1 MNLTRLNPAHLAR
14 AAALALVLH
23 AGAATASPLMDLRAD
38 DLLAMAPELR
48 KALALNANQQL
59 LWQQSEQRTRAL
71 LRERQGR
78 RERLQAQAAA
88 LARNPGAEL
97 RELGTAADAEAQASA
112 QEDQALREQWL
123 LLNDALDD
131 RQRAVV
137 LRFLADQLERVR
149 DAAPPRGEGGP
160 REGGGHGGPG
170 GAGGR
175 GRPGGAGG
183 GAGGMGGNPGG
194 ASIGF

>member
-1 MNLTRLNPAHLAR
+1 MNLTFFAR

-97 RELGTAADAEAQASA
+97 RELGTAADAEAQASE
-112 QEDQALREQWL
+112 QEDKALRAQWL

-149 DAAPPRGEGGP
+149 DAAPPHGEGG
-160 REGGGHGGPG
+160 REGGRDGGREGGPG
-170 GAGGR
+170 GGR
-175 GRPGGAGG
+175 GRPGGGMGGGMG
-183 GAGGMGGNPGG
+183 GAGGAP
-194 ASIGF
+194 AGF

>member
-1 MNLTRLNPAHLAR
+1 MNPTSLVR
-14 AAALALVLH
+14 AAALALILH
-23 AGAATASPLMDLRAD
+23 TGVAAASPLMDLRAD

-59 LWQQSEQRTRAL
+59 LWQQSEARTRAI

-78 RERLQAQAAA
+78 RERLQAQATA
-88 LARNPGAEL
+88 LAQDPGAEL
-97 RELGTAADAEAQASA
+97 RTLGTAADAEAQASE
-112 QEDQALREQWL
+112 QEDKALRAQWL

-149 DAAPPRGEGGP
+149 DAAPPRGEGG
-160 REGGGHGGPG
+160 REGGRDGGREGGPG
-170 GAGGR
+170 GGR
-175 GRPGGAGG
+175 GRPGGGMGGGMG
-183 GAGGMGGNPGG
+183 GAGGAP
-194 ASIGF
+194 AGF

>member
-1 MNLTRLNPAHLAR
+1 MKVTYLAR
-14 AAALALVLH
+14 AAALALILH
-23 AGAATASPLMDLRAD
+23 AGAAAASPLMDLRAD
-38 DLLAMAPELR
+38 DLLAMVPELR

-78 RERLQAQAAA
+78 RERLQTQAAA
-88 LARNPGAEL
+88 LARDPGAEL
-97 RELGTAADAEAQASA
+97 RTLGTAADAESEASA
-112 QEDQALREQWL
+112 REDKALREQWL

-131 RQRAVV
+131 GQRAVV

-149 DAAPPRGEGGP
+149 DAAPPRREAGEGGGG

-170 GAGGR
+170 GGR
-175 GRPGGAGG
+175 GRPGGSPG
-183 GAGGMGGNPGG
+183 GG

>member
-1 MNLTRLNPAHLAR
+1 MNLTFFAR

-97 RELGTAADAEAQASA
+97 RELGTAADAEAQASE
-112 QEDQALREQWL
+112 QEDKALRAQWL

-149 DAAPPRGEGGP
+149 AAAPPRGEGG
-160 REGGGHGGPG
+160 REGGRDGGREGGPG
-170 GAGGR
+170 GGR
-175 GRPGGAGG
+175 GRPGGGMGGGMG
-183 GAGGMGGNPGG
+183 GAGGAP
-194 ASIGF
+194 AGF

>member
-1 MNLTRLNPAHLAR
+1 MNLTFFAR

-97 RELGTAADAEAQASA
+97 RELGTAADAEAQASE
-112 QEDQALREQWL
+112 QEDKALRAQWL

-149 DAAPPRGEGGP
+149 DAAPPRGEGG
-160 REGGGHGGPG
+160 REGGRDGGREGGPG
-170 GAGGR
+170 GGR
-175 GRPGGAGG
+175 GRPGGGMGGGMG
-183 GAGGMGGNPGG
+183 GAGGAP
-194 ASIGF
+194 AGF

>member
-1 MNLTRLNPAHLAR
+1 MNLTSYAR
-14 AAALALVLH
+14 AAALALLLH
-23 AGAATASPLMDLRAD
+23 AGAAAASPLMDLRTD

-59 LWQQSEQRTRAL
+59 LWQQSEARTRAT

-88 LARNPGAEL
+88 LAKKPDAEL
-97 RELGTAADAEAQASA
+97 RELGAAADAESQASV
-112 QEDQALREQWL
+112 QEDKALREQWL

-131 RQRAVV
+131 RQRAQV

-149 DAAPPRGEGGP
+149 DAAPPRTEEGGK
-160 REGGGHGGPG
+160 REGGPG
-170 GAGGR
+170 GREGGR
-175 GRPGGAGG
+175 GRPGGGQ
-183 GAGGMGGNPGG
+183 GG

>member
-1 MNLTRLNPAHLAR
+1 MNLKPLAR
-14 AAALALVLH
+14 AAALALILH
-23 AGAATASPLMDLRAD
+23 AGSAAASPLMDLRAD

-97 RELGTAADAEAQASA
+97 RELGAAADTEAAA
-112 QEDQALREQWL
+112 TAREDQALRAQWL

-137 LRFLADQLERVR
+137 LRFLGDQLERVR
-149 DAAPPRGEGGP
+149 DAAPPRGEGG
-160 REGGGHGGPG
+160 REGGPG
-170 GAGGR
+170 GREGGHGSGQGGGR
-175 GRPGGAGG
+175 GRPGG
-183 GAGGMGGNPGG
+183 GMSSPGGNASGG

>member
-1 MNLTRLNPAHLAR
+1 MNLTFFAR

-97 RELGTAADAEAQASA
+97 RELGTAADAEAQASE
-112 QEDQALREQWL
+112 QEDKALRAQWL

-149 DAAPPRGEGGP
+149 DAAPRGEGG
-160 REGGGHGGPG
+160 REGGRDGGREGGPG
-170 GAGGR
+170 GGR
-175 GRPGGAGG
+175 GRPGGGMG
-183 GAGGMGGNPGG
+183 GAGGAP
-194 ASIGF
+194 AGF